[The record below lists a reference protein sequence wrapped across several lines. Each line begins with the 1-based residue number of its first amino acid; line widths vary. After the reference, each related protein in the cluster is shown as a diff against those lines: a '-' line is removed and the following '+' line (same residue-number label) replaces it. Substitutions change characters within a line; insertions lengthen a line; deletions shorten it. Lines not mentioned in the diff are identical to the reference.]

1 MQLRNLAMLSNRF
14 LSLWSNAKQKLPLAL
29 SYFGSTASL
38 VVSSGAQLLTFAIL
52 ARHLGVEQFGLL
64 ITITAATSLGVQLC
78 GLGASETM
86 VRRVANDPGIYRAAL
101 GHNLIMI
108 GVSGSILILIFAA
121 TIPRFISVSPDSFT
135 NFVAILCIIFT
146 NVVLVR
152 WILLTE
158 QVFIARFEYDKANLA
173 NVGFALARTLN
184 AVVACYVFGVHEL
197 SDWAPWH
204 LGGHVVVALIC
215 VKVLSRFGA
224 PEWRLLK
231 NETRLGIYFCTTYFF
246 QAVRQNVDLL
256 VLGLVAT
263 PEIVGSFSVARRILD
278 TSVLTVTG
286 LHRLTYP
293 KLAVASAAGFANTL
307 ALAKKLLPLVIAI
320 SSLTSIAIFLGAPI
334 LPLLFGK
341 DFSATIGYARAICWV
356 GILMGVQEM
365 AAEALGA
372 SGRHGTRA
380 AIYNAGS
387 IVGALLV
394 AVLTYL
400 FIINGT
406 VFAYYAAETLTAVTF
421 WTVMLSMSSRYSSIS
436 LVSQEPS
443 QSGAD

>member
-1 MQLRNLAMLSNRF
+1 MQVKNLAMVSNKF
-14 LSLWSNAKQKLPLAL
+14 LSLWSFAKQKLPMAL
-29 SYFGSTASL
+29 TYFGSTASL

-64 ITITAATSLGVQLC
+64 MTITAATSLGVQLC
-78 GLGASETM
+78 GLGASETL
-86 VRRVANDPGIYRAAL
+86 VRRVANDPAIYRAAL
-101 GHNLIMI
+101 GHNLILI
-108 GVSGSILILIFAA
+108 GASGSVLILIFTA
-121 TIPRFISVSPDSFT
+121 IMPRLVSVSSDSFT
-135 NFVAILCIIFT
+135 NLVALVSIVFT

-158 QVFIARFEYDKANLA
+158 QIFIARFQYDMANVA
-173 NVGFALARTLN
+173 NVGFAVARTLN
-184 AVVACYVFGVHEL
+184 AVVACYVFGVHKL
-197 SDWAPWH
+197 SNWALWH
-204 LGGHVVVALIC
+204 FGGHVVVALIC
-215 VKVLSRFGA
+215 VRILSRFGA

-278 TSVLTVTG
+278 TSALTVAA

-293 KLAVASAAGFANTL
+293 KLAVASAAGFTNTL
-307 ALAKKLLPLVIAI
+307 ALAKMLLPLVIAI

-341 DFSATIGYARAICWV
+341 DFSATIDYARAICWV
-356 GILMGVQEM
+356 GILFGAQEM

-372 SGRHGTRA
+372 SGRHGIRA

-421 WTVMLSMSSRYSSIS
+421 WIVMLSMSSRYSSMS

-443 QSGAD
+443 QSRAD

>member
-1 MQLRNLAMLSNRF
+1 MQVKNLAMASDKF
-14 LSLWSNAKQKLPLAL
+14 LSLWSNVKHKLPMAL
-29 SYFGSTASL
+29 TYFGSTASL

-64 ITITAATSLGVQLC
+64 MTITAATSLGVQLC
-78 GLGASETM
+78 GLGASETL
-86 VRRVANDPGIYRAAL
+86 VRQVANDPTIYRAAL
-101 GHNLIMI
+101 GHNLILM
-108 GVSGSILILIFAA
+108 GASGSILILIFTA
-121 TIPRFISVSPDSFT
+121 IMPRFVSVSSDSFT
-135 NFVAILCIIFT
+135 NLVALVSIIFT

-152 WILLTE
+152 WILLIE
-158 QVFIARFEYDKANLA
+158 QIFIARFQYDMANLA
-173 NVGFALARTLN
+173 NVGFAVARTLN
-184 AVVACYVFGVHEL
+184 AMVACYVFGVHKL
-197 SDWAPWH
+197 SDWALWH
-204 LGGHVVVALIC
+204 FGGHAVIALIC
-215 VKVLSRFGA
+215 VKILIPFGA

-278 TSVLTVTG
+278 TSALTVAG

-307 ALAKKLLPLVIAI
+307 ALARKLLPLVIAI

-341 DFSATIGYARAICWV
+341 DFSATIDYARAICWV
-356 GILMGVQEM
+356 GILFGVQEM

-372 SGRHGTRA
+372 SGRHGIRA

-394 AVLTYL
+394 AILTYL
-400 FIINGT
+400 FIVNGT

-421 WTVMLSMSSRYSSIS
+421 WIVMLSMSSRYSAIS
-436 LVSQEPS
+436 LGSQEPS
-443 QSGAD
+443 QSRAD